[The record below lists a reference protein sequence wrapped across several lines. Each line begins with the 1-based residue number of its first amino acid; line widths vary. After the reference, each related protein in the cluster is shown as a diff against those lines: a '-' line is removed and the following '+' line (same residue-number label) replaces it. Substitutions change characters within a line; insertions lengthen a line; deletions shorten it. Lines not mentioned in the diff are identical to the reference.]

1 MARHILFIT
10 EKPSVAQTYKDVL
23 QLQLIETNNGY
34 IKGYSPV
41 LSKEV
46 VITWAIGHLI
56 GIGSPDEQKLRR
68 SLPSN
73 HKETRW
79 TKEELPL
86 LPEIFF
92 FRPNHSTITQFNIIK
107 SLYLSKDID
116 TLYYAGDAGR
126 EGIYIQALIRN
137 QIFGGQTPSFNE
149 KVIWIDSQTEDEILR
164 GIREA
169 KPYSAYQN
177 MIDSGYK
184 RAISDWLIG
193 MNLTRALT
201 LSCGG
206 LITIGRVQT
215 PTLAMVVARQ
225 EEIDNFKVEDYY
237 GINANIEGFNGNIK
251 WKAVKTSRYF
261 ESPLL
266 FNDNGFKQKN
276 DAETLLSDF
285 NNDKSLTVM
294 DVKITEKRE
303 MAPYLFNMADLQA
316 YCAKMLYISPDETLA
331 IAQSLY
337 EKKLITYP
345 RTDARV
351 LSSAIARELSEKI
364 GRNIPDRYIDDNKIS
379 DHYAIIPTF
388 MSGAESLSGN
398 DQIVYMA
405 IYNRF
410 KAILMPPYV
419 YESISVVWEHS
430 NKERLFS
437 NAKKVKSLGW
447 KKIYNNRDI
456 AEQENVIIPLQ
467 GKTYTAEFL
476 LNAMQTTPPTP
487 YTTGTLIL
495 AMENAGKLIEDENL
509 RAQLMTDE
517 RKGIGTPATRDSII
531 KNLILRGYINV
542 DKKQKVTPT
551 EKGKETIPIV
561 KKVDAVLISPEKTAD
576 MEQKLHDIAEGRLS
590 ASAYQEYIENYI
602 RQTTDIA
609 VNLKDCHIAAVYD
622 SSGKK
627 NITPVVNV
635 NCPFCNTPIKAGPY
649 GWYCPNKDFSF
660 GTVAGHKMKEQD
672 LIDLLTKGKTKAYNF
687 TSKAGKKFK
696 AHLVLNTSEK
706 KTEFEFC

>member
-1 MARHILFIT
+1 MTRYILFIT

-23 QLQLIETNNGY
+23 QLQSIEKNNGY

-46 VITWAIGHLI
+46 VITWAVGHLI

-79 TKEELPL
+79 RKEELPL
-86 LPEIFF
+86 LPETFF
-92 FRPNHSTITQFNIIK
+92 FRPNHATITQFNVIK
-107 SLYLSKDID
+107 SLYLSNDID

-137 QIFGGQTPSFNE
+137 QIFEGQTPSFNE
-149 KVIWIDSQTEDEILR
+149 KVIWIDSQTEEEILR

-225 EEIDNFKVEDYY
+225 AEIDNFKVEDYY
-237 GINANIEGFNGNIK
+237 GINANIDGFNGAVK

-261 ESPLL
+261 ENPLL
-266 FNDNGFKQKN
+266 FNDNGFKQKS
-276 DAETLLSDF
+276 DAEKLLSDF
-285 NNDKSLTVM
+285 NNDKKLTVA

-316 YCAKMLYISPDETLA
+316 YCAKTLYISPDETLA
-331 IAQSLY
+331 IAQTLY

-388 MSGAESLSGN
+388 MKGAESLSGN
-398 DQIVYMA
+398 EQIVYTA

-419 YESISVVWEHS
+419 YDSISIVWEHS
-430 NKERLFS
+430 NKERFFS
-437 NAKKVKSLGW
+437 SAKKVKSLGW
-447 KKIYNNRDI
+447 KKIYNKSDT
-456 AEQENVIIPLQ
+456 AEQENVSIPLQ
-467 GKTYTAEFL
+467 GKTYSAEFC
-476 LNAMQTTPPTP
+476 LNAMQTTPPSP

-517 RKGIGTPATRDSII
+517 RQGIGTSATRDSII
-531 KNLILRGYINV
+531 KNLVLRGYINV

-551 EKGKETIPIV
+551 EKGKEIIPIV
-561 KKVDAVLISPEKTAD
+561 KKVDAVLTSPEKTAD

-590 ASAYQEYIENYI
+590 ASDYQEYIEHYI

-609 VNLKDCHIAAVYD
+609 VNLKDCHIATAYG
-622 SSGKK
+622 SSM
-627 NITPVVNV
+627 TPTVNA

-672 LIDLLTKGKTKAYNF
+672 LFDLLTKGKTKAYSF